1 MSPARFPPIALWGKS
16 LPFRVVVLSL
26 VASVVILL
34 ATGLFLMDQS
44 SRGIIAG
51 KTQAAVAEASA
62 VVQAMQSDLNTTDPR
77 TTSINERITRLA
89 REAANRGRV
98 GSQYYVVV
106 ETPVSQIGT
115 TELSPDSVP
124 ASIREAVGT
133 TDGLLSTPTLISF
146 TDGRPDQPGIV
157 VAATLTAPVA
167 QRYPVFFLFSTAQE
181 QQTLQIVQQATLATG
196 FFLLVGLSLTVYLIA
211 RQVLRPVRAARLAA
225 ERMAA
230 GHLDARMDVVG
241 TEDLASLATSMNHMA
256 TELDRKLTQL
266 QDLSLVQ
273 QRFVSDVSHELR
285 TPLTTIRMAADVLH
299 ANREDFDAPT
309 ARSAE
314 LLAAELDRFEDMLTD
329 LLEISRFDAGAA
341 ELSLDEVDLTQLV
354 SAELAAVEPLAAE
367 FGAVVTLDAP
377 RPCRAEAD
385 PRRIRRIVRNLIT
398 NAIEHSEGRP
408 IAVHVRSAPDAV
420 AVAVRDHG
428 VGLDD
433 EQAQYVF
440 DRFWRAD
447 PARGRRVGGTGLG
460 LSIALEDAHLHGGT
474 LEVWGQP
481 GGGAQF
487 VLTVPRRA
495 GTAPVSRPWPLEPA
509 DREVTGAIAR

>member
-1 MSPARFPPIALWGKS
+1 
-16 LPFRVVVLSL
+16 
-26 VASVVILL
+26 
-34 ATGLFLMDQS
+34 
-44 SRGIIAG
+44 
-51 KTQAAVAEASA
+51 
-62 VVQAMQSDLNTTDPR
+62 
-77 TTSINERITRLA
+77 
-89 REAANRGRV
+89 
-98 GSQYYVVV
+98 
-106 ETPVSQIGT
+106 
-115 TELSPDSVP
+115 
-124 ASIREAVGT
+124 
-133 TDGLLSTPTLISF
+133 
-146 TDGRPDQPGIV
+146 
-157 VAATLTAPVA
+157 
-167 QRYPVFFLFSTAQE
+167 
-181 QQTLQIVQQATLATG
+181 
-196 FFLLVGLSLTVYLIA
+196 
-211 RQVLRPVRAARLAA
+211 
-225 ERMAA
+225 
-230 GHLDARMDVVG
+230 
-241 TEDLASLATSMNHMA
+241 MNHMA

-299 ANREDFDAPT
+299 ANRVDFDAPT

-341 ELSLDEVDLTQLV
+341 ELSLDEVDLTELV

-367 FGAVVTLDAP
+367 FGAAVTLDAP

-495 GTAPVSRPWPLEPA
+495 GTAPVSRPWPLVPA
-509 DREVTGAIAR
+509 DREVSGAISR